1 MLHVLMLIA
10 WDGTREEIDRRKV
23 REAYVDRTSED
34 GAHTVVL
41 KEDGKGAVHV
51 GIDALEEIEAW
62 LGLKLPVLTV
72 KDGNHRVARPEA
84 SRCEHQS
91 RGKPAHVR

>member
-1 MLHVLMLIA
+1 MLNVLTLIA
-10 WDGTREEIDRRKV
+10 WDGTRQEIDRRKV

-41 KEDGKGAVHV
+41 KEDGKGTVHV
-51 GIDALEEIEAW
+51 GIGAHEEIEAW

-72 KDGNHRVARPEA
+72 KDGTTLAGHIVGYENIAMAQKAALR
-84 SRCEHQS
+84 
-91 RGKPAHVR
+91 